1 MDIDLGILRTLER
14 EKEIPFVEL
23 VSIIEAAILAA
34 YYKNLSLDPKEHKA
48 RAVLDKQT
56 GSVHIFEIIWNEE
69 TRETSENDVTPENFG
84 RIAAYSAKQVI
95 AQRLREIAPT

>member
-34 YYKNLSLDPKEHKA
+34 YY
-48 RAVLDKQT
+48 
-56 GSVHIFEIIWNEE
+56 
-69 TRETSENDVTPENFG
+69 
-84 RIAAYSAKQVI
+84 
-95 AQRLREIAPT
+95 